1 MTSPI
6 LTVSGTV
13 SFRERIALP
22 PGALATIKLVDAEGE
37 VLAASAMEVL
47 GVPAEFD
54 LAVDP
59 GFVADPAALL
69 IWAMLR
75 SDVGVWGTTELVPV
89 EADSTPVLLTK
100 IDE

>member
-22 PGALATIKLVDAEGE
+22 PGALATIKLVDTEGE
-37 VLAASAMEVL
+37 VLAASAIEVL
-47 GVPAEFD
+47 GVPTEFD

-59 GFVADPAALL
+59 GFVADPATLL

-89 EADSTPVLLTK
+89 EGESTAVLLTK